1 MTTLPTISSEGPS
14 VNHIFSPDNLFFRT
28 LARGVDIVGL
38 SLLWLL
44 LCVPVVTI
52 GPATAA
58 LYHAIARVFRF
69 HEDEGAFGLFFRS
82 LRTNLKQGVL
92 ATLILLPFAAL
103 LAGLYW
109 VYGAALDAELTGAT
123 VAYVFFLILLI
134 IPIGL
139 VCWLFPLLGRFQF
152 SLPDLFVTA
161 FRLILAH
168 IPTTLVMVVLTVL
181 LISLSAWLYPLM
193 LVSPALWAVCA
204 SFLLERAFARHM
216 DDEPDGSGD

>member
-1 MTTLPTISSEGPS
+1 MDR
-14 VNHIFSPDNLFFRT
+14 IFSPDNLFFRA

-44 LCVPVVTI
+44 LCIPVVTI

-82 LRTNLKQGVL
+82 LRTNLKQGML

-103 LAGLYW
+103 LVGLYW
-109 VYGAALDAELTGAT
+109 VYGAAFDAELAGAT

-168 IPTTLVMVVLTVL
+168 IPTTLVMVTLTVL

>member
-1 MTTLPTISSEGPS
+1 MDR
-14 VNHIFSPDNLFFRT
+14 IFSPDNLFFRT

-38 SLLWLL
+38 SLLWVL
-44 LCVPVVTI
+44 LCIPVVTI

-69 HEDEGAFGLFFRS
+69 HEEAGAFGLFFRS
-82 LRTNLKQGVL
+82 LRTNLKQGAL

-103 LAGLYW
+103 LCGLYW
-109 VYGAALDAELTGAT
+109 VYGAALDAELAGAT

-161 FRLILAH
+161 FRLIVAH
-168 IPTTLVMVVLTVL
+168 IPTTLVMVVLSVL
-181 LISLSAWLYPLM
+181 LVSLSAWLYPLM
-193 LVSPALWAVCA
+193 LFAPGLWAVCA
-204 SFLLERAFARHM
+204 SHLLERAFAKHM
-216 DDEPDGSGD
+216 EPQPEDGPDGSED